1 MSETIYRLIRL
12 SFLRLLSSF
21 QNISDMLGTGDAT
34 KTDEF
39 SEKFQM
45 AFDPPP
51 HFRKI
56 MLQSF
61 SGKAQFQGPKSAT

>member
-1 MSETIYRLIRL
+1 MPETIYKLIRL

-21 QNISDMLGTGDAT
+21 QNISDMLGTGDAS

-39 SEKFQM
+39 SEKFRT

-51 HFRKI
+51 
-56 MLQSF
+56 SF
-61 SGKAQFQGPKSAT
+61 SENHIADFL